1 MTSTRA
7 RRDALDRGPRASDQ
21 WCIIVDD
28 VVWSCCRCSS
38 ASSIITAAIPPAV
51 DGAPVELVGGAGA
64 GAIAGGPMGAGPAI
78 GGRASHTQ
86 PTLLAMITTDSSGRP
101 MF

>member
-1 MTSTRA
+1 M
-7 RRDALDRGPRASDQ
+7 
-21 WCIIVDD
+21 
-28 VVWSCCRCSS
+28 
-38 ASSIITAAIPPAV
+38 PPAV
-51 DGAPVELVGGAGA
+51 DDAPVELVGGAD
-64 GAIAGGPMGAGPAI
+64 GAIAGGPAGSGAAI